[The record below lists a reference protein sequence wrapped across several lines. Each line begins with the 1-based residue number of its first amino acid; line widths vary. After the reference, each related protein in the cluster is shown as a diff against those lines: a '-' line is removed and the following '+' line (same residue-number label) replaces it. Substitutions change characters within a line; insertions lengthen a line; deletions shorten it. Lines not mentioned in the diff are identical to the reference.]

1 MRRTQKSFSCKE
13 NDYLAVLENFCN
25 ATGPSLKAA
34 SAVSAK
40 SRDGIFCLLH
50 NSCDD
55 LTCNIKIGENVYNNV
70 VCLNMFL
77 IDSTSDAVKCM
88 AFFPTK

>member
-1 MRRTQKSFSCKE
+1 MEITVTFLKAVLLSIMKVHETAPKLSSCKE
-13 NDYLAVLENFCN
+13 NVYLAILENFCN

-40 SRDGIFCLLH
+40 SREGIFCLLH

-55 LTCNIKIGENVYNNV
+55 LTCNIQIGGNIYNIM
-70 VCLNMFL
+70 LF
-77 IDSTSDAVKCM
+77 
-88 AFFPTK
+88 